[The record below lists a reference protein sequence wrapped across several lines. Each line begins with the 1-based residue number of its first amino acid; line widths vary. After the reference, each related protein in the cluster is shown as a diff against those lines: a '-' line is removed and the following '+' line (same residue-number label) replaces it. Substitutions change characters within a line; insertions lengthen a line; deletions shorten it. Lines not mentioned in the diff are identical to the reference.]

1 MLLWVVS
8 VVFVRVGF
16 DAVNEET
23 GTGRGMG
30 TLPAKR
36 KITLSGQDTYNKIG
50 VHVLTF
56 RDLFCGHFEHAGLLH
71 IKKCTL
77 GGWAWCLDA
86 ASPGKR
92 VIIRVLRCFDLYCF
106 HSESFLFIS

>member
-1 MLLWVVS
+1 MHPYKLPWEVS
-8 VVFVRVGF
+8 GAFVRVGF
-16 DAVNEET
+16 HAVNEET
-23 GTGRGMG
+23 GTDRGMG

-77 GGWAWCLDA
+77 GGWAWYVAGRLKC
-86 ASPGKR
+86 PR
-92 VIIRVLRCFDLYCF
+92 VFCPESIRIRVRHTY
-106 HSESFLFIS
+106 S